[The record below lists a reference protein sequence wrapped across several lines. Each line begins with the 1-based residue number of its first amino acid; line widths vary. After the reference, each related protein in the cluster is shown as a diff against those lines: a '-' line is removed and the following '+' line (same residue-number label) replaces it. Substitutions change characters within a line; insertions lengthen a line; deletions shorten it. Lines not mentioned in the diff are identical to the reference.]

1 MTKRKLKIQ
10 RKYSYTKAV
19 RNYPNV
25 NPSITLAGNW
35 LRQAGFSS
43 GQDITIEV
51 HNRMLIITL

>member
-1 MTKRKLKIQ
+1 MTKRKMKIQ
-10 RKYSYTKAV
+10 SKYSYTKAV

-35 LRQAGFSS
+35 LRKAGFAS
-43 GQDITIEV
+43 GDNITIEV